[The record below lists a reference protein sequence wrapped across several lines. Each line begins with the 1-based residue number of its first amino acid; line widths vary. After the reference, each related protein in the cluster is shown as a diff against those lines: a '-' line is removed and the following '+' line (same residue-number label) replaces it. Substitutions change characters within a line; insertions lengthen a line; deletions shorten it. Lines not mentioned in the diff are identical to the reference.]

1 VNLVKSPIGAAL
13 EQLQLERDNLV
24 ARLAKVDDLI
34 VRMRDVFHLPAG
46 RSAAR
51 TPLTGNGH
59 GEISADAIRAAL
71 QAGPMSPAALA
82 KQLRVKRIPL
92 RHRVRDLVADGVLI
106 TSGTTAASRRIALAG
121 KSKPAKE
128 AP

>member
-1 VNLVKSPIGAAL
+1 VTPVKSPIGAAL

-34 VRMRDVFHLPAG
+34 VRMRDVIHLPAD
-46 RSAAR
+46 RSGVRA
-51 TPLTGNGH
+51 PVNGNGH
-59 GEISADAIRAAL
+59 GEISTDAIRAAL
-71 QAGPMSPAALA
+71 QSGPMKPGDLA
-82 KQLRVKRIPL
+82 KQVGVTRAALRYHVQQL
-92 RHRVRDLVADGVLI
+92 ETQGVLVA
-106 TSGTTAASRRIALAG
+106 TGTTASRRIALAG